1 MRAVSRKRDAAPDFD
16 IAPQQKASHI
26 AAASRKR
33 TASRRF
39 FAGAHGLELGMIM
52 LKGKTALVTG
62 STSGIGLAYA
72 RALAAEGANIT
83 INGFGDAAAI
93 EKERTSIEGDFGVK
107 ATYSPADM
115 TKPAE
120 IADMVHTTEKTFG
133 SLDVLINN
141 AGIQYVAPIEE
152 FPIEKWDQILAIN
165 LSSAFHTIR
174 AAVPGM
180 KSRKWG
186 RIINTASAHSLVAS
200 PFKAAYV
207 SAKHGLAGLT
217 KTVALEVATFGI
229 TANCIS
235 PGYVWTPLVE
245 KQIPDTMKARG
256 MTAEQVKRD
265 VLLAAQPTKEFV
277 TVEEVAALAVY
288 LCSGAA
294 KAITGANLSIDG
306 GWTAE

>member
-1 MRAVSRKRDAAPDFD
+1 MSRHKAADKDAA
-16 IAPQQKASHI
+16 
-26 AAASRKR
+26 
-33 TASRRF
+33 RRF
-39 FAGAHGLELGMIM
+39 LNLRVIM

-62 STSGIGLAYA
+62 STSGIGLGYA
-72 RALAAEGANIT
+72 RALAGQGANVT
-83 INGFGDAAAI
+83 LNGFGNKDAIEQLRVGI
-93 EKERTSIEGDFGVK
+93 EKEFGVR
-107 ATYSPADM
+107 AFYSPADM
-115 TKPAE
+115 SKPEE
-120 IADMVHTTEKTFG
+120 IADMVHATEKTFG
-133 SLDVLINN
+133 SLDILINN
-141 AGIQYVAPIEE
+141 AGVQYVAPIEE
-152 FPIEKWDQILAIN
+152 FPIEKWNQIIAIN

-200 PFKAAYV
+200 PFKVAYV

-229 TANCIS
+229 TVNCIS

-245 KQIPDTMKARG
+245 AQIPDTMKARG
-256 MTAEQVKRD
+256 MTEEQVKRD

-277 TVEEVAALAVY
+277 TIDEVASLAVY
-288 LCSGAA
+288 LWSDAA

-306 GWTAE
+306 GWTAA

>member
-1 MRAVSRKRDAAPDFD
+1 MSCRKPPKSARPGG
-16 IAPQQKASHI
+16 
-26 AAASRKR
+26 
-33 TASRRF
+33 
-39 FAGAHGLELGMIM
+39 GAFLNLRMIM

-62 STSGIGLAYA
+62 STSGIGLGYA
-72 RALAAEGANIT
+72 RALAAQGANIT
-83 INGFGDAAAI
+83 MNGFGAEDSIEQQRVSI
-93 EKERTSIEGDFGVK
+93 EKEFGVR
-107 ATYSPADM
+107 AFYSPADM
-115 TKPAE
+115 TRPEE
-120 IADMVHTTEKTFG
+120 IADMVHATEKTFG
-133 SLDVLINN
+133 SLDILVNN

-152 FPIEKWDQILAIN
+152 FPIEKWNQIIAIN

-200 PFKAAYV
+200 PFKCAYV

-256 MTAEQVKRD
+256 MTEEQVKRD

-288 LCSGAA
+288 LCSDAA

-306 GWTAE
+306 GWTAA